1 MWRGK
6 EELDLSL
13 LPINIYLL
21 PLAGH
26 SGETEG
32 TGQTGRQLPFCTL
45 PRMPIVLYMSSI
57 TKMMIFWP
65 LWGGTQW
72 ALLGIA
78 ILLVLKAFALARSAW
93 LSAGCI
99 FSIVL

>member
-1 MWRGK
+1 MTY
-6 EELDLSL
+6 LPTYLSM

-21 PLAGH
+21 PLAGP
-26 SGETEG
+26 SGGTGETGE
-32 TGQTGRQLPFCTL
+32 TGRQLPFCTL
-45 PRMPIVLYMSSI
+45 PRMLIVLCMSSI
-57 TKMMIFWP
+57 TKLMIFWP

-99 FSIVL
+99 FFIVL

>member
-26 SGETEG
+26 SEQTE
-32 TGQTGRQLPFCTL
+32 QTGRQLPFCTL
-45 PRMPIVLYMSSI
+45 PRMLIVLYMSSI

-78 ILLVLKAFALARSAW
+78 ILLVLQAFALARSAW

>member
-21 PLAGH
+21 PLAGD

-32 TGQTGRQLPFCTL
+32 TGRQLPFCTL
-45 PRMPIVLYMSSI
+45 PRMLIVLYMSSI

-78 ILLVLKAFALARSAW
+78 ILLVLQAFALARSAW

>member
-1 MWRGK
+1 M
-6 EELDLSL
+6 

-21 PLAGH
+21 PLAGG

-32 TGQTGRQLPFCTL
+32 SGQTGETGRQLPFCTL
-45 PRMPIVLYMSSI
+45 PRMLIVLYMSSI

>member
-1 MWRGK
+1 MTY
-6 EELDLSL
+6 LSL

-32 TGQTGRQLPFCTL
+32 TEQTGRQLPFCTL
-45 PRMPIVLYMSSI
+45 PRMLIVLRMSSI
-57 TKMMIFWP
+57 TKLMIFWP

-78 ILLVLKAFALARSAW
+78 ILLVLKTFALARSAW
-93 LSAGCI
+93 FSAGCI
-99 FSIVL
+99 FLIVL